1 MPLTEMDLVEAAK
14 RRILRELE
22 REQAAQVVNN
32 LTQGGGGMGGAQG
45 QSIQDMMGSGT
56 PEDWDYF
63 VDITREDLPDV
74 NPATGKPKG
83 WKKSVH
89 RFTNR
94 KGEEPPPVGKK
105 RSGGR

>member
-32 LTQGGGGMGGAQG
+32 LTQGGGMGGGQS

>member
-1 MPLTEMDLVEAAK
+1 MPLTEMDLIDAAK

-32 LTQGGGGMGGAQG
+32 LTQSGGGMGREAPQT
-45 QSIQDMMGSGT
+45 QSIQDLMGSGT

-63 VDITREDLPDV
+63 VDITREDLPDL

-94 KGEEPPPVGKK
+94 KGEKEPPLGKM
-105 RSGGR
+105 